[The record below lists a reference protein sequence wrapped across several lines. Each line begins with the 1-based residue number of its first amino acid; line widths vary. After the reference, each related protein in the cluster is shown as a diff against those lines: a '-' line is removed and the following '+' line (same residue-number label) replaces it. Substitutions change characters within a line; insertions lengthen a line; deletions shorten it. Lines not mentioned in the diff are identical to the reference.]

1 MLGARWRGQTAMRT
15 NAALLSCRVW
25 LLGLSRKGAT
35 ARFLPDPYELWTTQA
50 GANHQETLPAACW
63 QFWSFGEPRR

>member
-1 MLGARWRGQTAMRT
+1 MRT

-35 ARFLPDPYELWTTQA
+35 ARFLPDPYELWTTHA
-50 GANHQETLPAACW
+50 G
-63 QFWSFGEPRR
+63 R